1 MTYIC
6 IRPDLLAIYFSVCVC
21 AWVLVCVCVCV
32 CGASNTDSLI
42 FILGGKR
49 REVNLIG
56 AEFVEMSNSG
66 VCQL

>member
-1 MTYIC
+1 M
-6 IRPDLLAIYFSVCVC
+6 CVR
-21 AWVLVCVCVCV
+21 V